1 MKRILGL
8 LLIVAASTQ
17 LKAQQLTFKPA
28 DSLLFK
34 TPKNLQNFSFKQG
47 DSILLKD
54 YSNLPKS
61 NPLAMLQG
69 LKGNKSALYGNMPV
83 AKLSGKDS
91 MPIAKLGDEPNMH
104 YTMLV
109 KKIGD
114 ADPLTKV
121 VPVNP

>member
-8 LLIVAASTQ
+8 LLIIAASTQ

-34 TPKNLQNFSFKQG
+34 TPKNWENFKFKAG
-47 DSILLKD
+47 DSALLKGF
-54 YSNLPKS
+54 SNLPKS
-61 NPLAMLQG
+61 NPLAMLQD
-69 LKGNKSALYGNMPV
+69 LKGNKSASYGNMPV
-83 AKLSGKDS
+83 AKLSGKDR
-91 MPIAKLGDEPNMH
+91 MPITKLGDPNTH
-104 YTMLV
+104 YTMLI

-114 ADPLTKV
+114 VNPLTKV

>member
-1 MKRILGL
+1 MKRILLL
-8 LLIVAASTQ
+8 LLIIAASTQ

-34 TPKNLQNFSFKQG
+34 TPKNWENFKFKQG
-47 DSILLKD
+47 DSILLKGF
-54 YSNLPKS
+54 SNLQKS

-83 AKLSGKDS
+83 AKLQGTDR
-91 MPIAKLGDEPNMH
+91 MPVAKLGDPNTH
-104 YTMLV
+104 YTMLI

-114 ADPLTKV
+114 ADGLAKV
-121 VPVNP
+121 IPVNP